1 MSVFGS
7 SPIPPISAQTLAG
20 LNQADRANRSNA
32 ESKKTIKPDGRK
44 RAADAV
50 EIDVQSAQAADAVR
64 NLTANGD
71 EETTEDRQ
79 EQDHYDPHKEP
90 EKPKVP
96 RLDVQG

>member
-7 SPIPPISAQTLAG
+7 SPILPSTAAQSLAG
-20 LNQADRANRSNA
+20 LNQAERANKQNSDA
-32 ESKKTIKPDGRK
+32 KKTTKPDGRK

-50 EIDVQSAQAADAVR
+50 EIDVQSAQSSDAIR

-71 EETTEDRQ
+71 EETTEERQ
-79 EQDHYDPHKEP
+79 EQDHYDPHKDP
-90 EKPKVP
+90 AAKAP